1 VFEALFRRVFQ
12 SAMALL
18 VMSVVAFLGIN
29 VVGDPVHLLVH
40 PMATPQEIEDARRSL
55 GLDRPVLEQYLHFL
69 GHAVQADL
77 GKSFVHNE
85 SAIRL
90 IVERFPA
97 TMELAIVALLLS
109 AVVGIPLGLLV
120 GLHPNGRLHRLVSAG
135 SILGVT
141 IPAFWASLLLILV
154 FSVNLGWLP
163 SGGRGEVSHF
173 LGVPVS
179 FTTWDGFK
187 HLILPAL
194 TLALGNTA
202 IVIRLTEAGTREVSG
217 QEYVRFARAKGV
229 GNVRLLYRH
238 IAPNVMI
245 PVVTALGLEFGH
257 LIAFSVVT
265 ETVFA
270 WPGMGKLIIDSILQ
284 LDRPVVVAYL
294 MVTLV
299 IFVLINLAV
308 DAIYVVLDPRLR
320 VKATA

>member
-1 VFEALFRRVFQ
+1 MFEALFLRITQ
-12 SAMALL
+12 SVIALL
-18 VMSVVAFLGIN
+18 VMSVIAFVGIN

-40 PMATPQEIEDARRSL
+40 PMATPQEIEEARRSL
-55 GLDRPVLEQYLHFL
+55 GLDRPVVEQYVRFL
-69 GHAVQADL
+69 GNALQADL
-77 GKSFVHNE
+77 GKSFVYNE
-85 SAIRL
+85 PAIRL
-90 IVERFPA
+90 IFERFPA
-97 TMELAIVALLLS
+97 TLELAVVALLLS
-109 AVVGIPLGLLV
+109 AVIGIPLGLMV
-120 GLHPNGRLHRLVSAG
+120 GLHPNGWLHKVVSAG

-141 IPAFWASLLLILV
+141 IPAFWASLLLILA

-163 SGGRGEVSHF
+163 SGGRGEVSHV
-173 LGVPVS
+173 LGIPIS
-179 FTTWDGFK
+179 FGSWEGFK

-229 GNVRLLYRH
+229 GNLRLLCRH

-245 PVVTALGLEFGH
+245 PVVTALGLEFGQM
-257 LIAFSVVT
+257 IAFAVVT

-294 MVTLV
+294 MVALV

-308 DAIYVVLDPRLR
+308 DAIYVLLDPRLR
-320 VKATA
+320 VKAST